1 MRSILLL
8 AALSLPLSGCISLS
22 PKPPAQLLTLT
33 SSARIPVG
41 GTQNSAA
48 SSTIVIQNPLVAA
61 ALAGVRVP
69 VQINE
74 TAIAYVP
81 KAQWVEPPSRL
92 FQRMLSETIA
102 AKTGRVVLS
111 NRQFNADPGAA
122 LQGEIKSFGIDANT
136 KEAVVAYDGALTRKD
151 PSVIEK
157 HRFEARVPVA
167 TVDALS
173 SSTALNQ
180 AANQVAG
187 EVADWVG
194 K

>member
-1 MRSILLL
+1 MRPIFLL
-8 AALSLPLSGCISLS
+8 AALALPLSGCISLS

-33 SSARIPVG
+33 SSSAIPVG
-41 GTQNSAA
+41 GTQSSAA
-48 SSTIVIQNPLVAA
+48 SATIIIQNPLVAA
-61 ALAGVRVP
+61 SLAGVRIP
-69 VQINE
+69 VQINQ

-81 KAQWVEPPSRL
+81 KAQWVEPPNRL

-102 AKTGRVVLS
+102 ARTGRVVLS

-122 LQGEIKSFGIDANT
+122 LQGELKSFGIDAET
-136 KEAVVAYDGALTRKD
+136 KEAVVAFDGALTRKD

-157 HRFEARVPVA
+157 RRFEARVPVA
-167 TVDALS
+167 AVDALNA
-173 SSTALNQ
+173 STALNQ

-194 K
+194 R

>member
-1 MRSILLL
+1 MLSW
-8 AALSLPLSGCISLS
+8 AALPFALSGCISLS

-41 GTQNSAA
+41 GTQNSASA
-48 SSTIVIQNPLVAA
+48 ATIVIQNPLAA
-61 ALAGVRVP
+61 ASLSGVRVP
-69 VQINE
+69 VQMGE

-92 FQRMLSETIA
+92 FQRMLAETVA
-102 AKTGRVVLS
+102 ARTGRVVLS

-122 LQGEIKSFGIDANT
+122 LQGELKSFGIDAGT

-157 HRFEARVPVA
+157 RRFEARVPVA
-167 TVDALS
+167 AIDALGS
-173 SSTALNQ
+173 SAALNQ